1 MAQSKT
7 QKAAEDAKPSAKA
20 NEPAAKDGEAMA
32 RETTA
37 SAENGKTP
45 ATDAAAQT
53 ALEPAA
59 QRGAT
64 IFDQAAQFCL
74 SGTGSEPAEA
84 RAIWDGMQCDHLPA
98 PLAVAVFDCAVAQG
112 QDLAQRLLG
121 KLGIYADPEEIE
133 ASVGKALDRQ
143 SETELTTDFFA
154 WRLRRYAFTGSAA
167 TKRKDHASHI
177 LRLQAF
183 ILSDLTA

>member
-7 QKAAEDAKPSAKA
+7 PKATEDAKTSAKA
-20 NEPAAKDGEAMA
+20 TETTTKADETKAQ
-32 RETTA
+32 ETTA
-37 SAENGKTP
+37 PAE
-45 ATDAAAQT
+45 DAAAQ
-53 ALEPAA
+53 AA
-59 QRGAT
+59 PETQAQGEAT

-74 SGTGSEPAEA
+74 TGTGSEPAEA
-84 RAIWDGMQCDHLPA
+84 RAIWDSMGCDQLPA
-98 PLAVAVFDCAVAQG
+98 PLAVAAFDCAVAQG

-121 KLGIYADPEEIE
+121 KLGIDADPEEIE

-143 SETELTTDFFA
+143 SEAELTTDFLA
-154 WRLRRYAFTGSAA
+154 WRLRRYAFTGNAA
-167 TKRKDHASHI
+167 TKMKDHASHI